1 MASSFEQ
8 STTKTPKKQKIR
20 TIIRN
25 AAEQDWTS
33 ANVVPD
39 KGELIYASDVNMLK
53 IGDGITSYNNLPA
66 ISGGGSGGT
75 TDYTNLINKPQID
88 GVILVGNKTAADLGF
103 ADVATSG
110 DYNDLSNLPTL
121 GTMAAESVNDYTKTS
136 SLSPVATSGSY
147 NDLNNKPTIPA
158 AQVNAD
164 WNAISGVAE
173 ILNKPNLATVATS
186 GDYDDLSNK
195 PVIPTVNNPTITIT
209 QGGVTKGSFTLN
221 QATGDTIALDAGGS
235 GSQVQ
240 SDWNQTDTTAVD
252 YIKNKPTALSDFTN
266 DVGFITDDGTYLT
279 KDQGSINEGKVLTV
293 GSDGIVTPQ
302 DPSGTV
308 DYTQLLNKPQINGN
322 VLTGNKTASQL
333 GFANVAIS
341 GSYTDLTDKPTIPAA
356 QQQVDWNASSGITSI
371 LNKPTLSAVATSGD
385 YTDLNNKPTIE
396 DLTTTA
402 QQDALN
408 SGINAVLVYQIMD
421 HQQHLEYIDGMIPSA
436 ADAFNQLA
444 DKAFVNSSIA
454 NMAANYVTSDA
465 QGDNFATKA
474 ALLSGPYYYKGQSYT
489 LTNNDY
495 ALVESDETKNNARTR
510 YIYDGSQWNFQYIVN
525 DTPFTQAQLDAINST
540 ITSNLVSSYSNHVA
554 NTDIHVTAEQ
564 KTAWTNK
571 QDALVSGTNIKTI
584 NSTSLLG
591 SGDISIP
598 ALPSQS
604 GNTGK
609 FLTTDGTNAS
619 WATIPAVVPVV
630 QDFWVDSTTGAITC
644 TFSSTPTTKTVHT
657 IIGNT
662 AIDGT
667 WNDNVFTPTTAD
679 DILNNPSGFVVSVA

>member
-20 TIIRN
+20 TVIRN
-25 AAEQDWTS
+25 AAEQDWTD

-39 KGELIYASDVNMLK
+39 KGELVYASDVNTLK
-53 IGDGITSYNNLPA
+53 IGDGITSYTNLPA
-66 ISGGGSGGT
+66 ISGGSGGT
-75 TDYTNLINKPQID
+75 TDYKNLINKPQID
-88 GVILVGNKTAADLGF
+88 GVTLVGNKTAADLGF

-121 GTMAAESVNDYTKTS
+121 GTMAAESANDYTKTS

-164 WNAISGVAE
+164 WNAKSGVAE

-266 DVGFITDDGTYLT
+266 DVGFITDDGTYLHT
-279 KDQGSINEGKVLTV
+279 DQGSINEGKVLTV

-333 GFANVAIS
+333 GFANVATS

-385 YTDLNNKPTIE
+385 YTDLSNKPTIN
-396 DLTTTA
+396 DLTEPY

-408 SGINAVLVYQIMD
+408 SGANQENIWLITDNR
-421 HQQHLEYIDGMIPSA
+421 QHLEHIDSMIPST
-436 ADAFNQLA
+436 ADASNQLA

-465 QGDNFATKA
+465 SGDNFATKA
-474 ALLSGPYYYKGQSYT
+474 ALLAGPYYYKGQSYT

-495 ALVESDETKNNARTR
+495 ALVESDETKNNATTR

-564 KTAWTNK
+564 KTAWTTK

-598 ALPSQS
+598 VLPSQS

-609 FLTTDGTNAS
+609 FLTTDGTDAS
-619 WATIPAVVPVV
+619 WATIPVAVPVV

-644 TFSSTPTTKTVHT
+644 TFSITPTTKTVHT

>member
-1 MASSFEQ
+1 MSQ
-8 STTKTPKKQKIR
+8 DTNIQHLVINKLTKAQY
-20 TIIRN
+20 
-25 AAEQDWTS
+25 E
-33 ANVVPD
+33 
-39 KGELIYASDVNMLK
+39 
-53 IGDGITSYNNLPA
+53 GITPSNQELYFV
-66 ISGGGSGGT
+66 
-75 TDYTNLINKPQID
+75 TDEDAY
-88 GVILVGNKTAADLGF
+88 
-103 ADVATSG
+103 
-110 DYNDLSNLPTL
+110 LS
-121 GTMAAESVNDYTKTS
+121 A
-136 SLSPVATSGSY
+136 
-147 NDLNNKPTIPA
+147 
-158 AQVNAD
+158 
-164 WNAISGVAE
+164 
-173 ILNKPNLATVATS
+173 
-186 GDYDDLSNK
+186 
-195 PVIPTVNNPTITIT
+195 
-209 QGGVTKGSFTLN
+209 
-221 QATGDTIALDAGGS
+221 
-235 GSQVQ
+235 
-240 SDWNQTDTTAVD
+240 
-252 YIKNKPTALSDFTN
+252 
-266 DVGFITDDGTYLT
+266 
-279 KDQGSINEGKVLTV
+279 DQGSANEGKVLTV

-333 GFANVAIS
+333 GFANVATS

-385 YTDLNNKPTIE
+385 YTDLSNKPTIN
-396 DLTTTA
+396 DLTTPE
-402 QQDALN
+402 QQEALN
-408 SGINAVLVYQIMD
+408 SGINAELVYLTQD
-421 HQQHLEYIDGMIPSA
+421 NRSYLEYINEMIPSA
-436 ADAFNQLA
+436 ADFSNQLA

-454 NMAANYVTSDA
+454 NMAANYVTSNA

-495 ALVESDETKNNARTR
+495 ALVKADETKDNATTR
-510 YIYDGSQWNFQYIVN
+510 YMYDGAQWAFQYIVN
-525 DTPFTQAQLDAINST
+525 NTPFTQAQLDAINST

-619 WATIPAVVPVV
+619 WATIPVAVLVA
-630 QDFWVDSTTGAITC
+630 QDFWVDGTTGTVALADNTIFNGDELSTLTITNPSSP
-644 TFSSTPTTKTVHT
+644 TVDFSCQVNFTSGATPTTV
-657 IIGNT
+657 T
-662 AIDGT
+662 ASNIVWVG
-667 WNDNVFTPTTAD
+667 DNVSETV
-679 DILNNPSGFVVSVA
+679 GFVPRANCRYTVMFMYDGSNIRGIIQGVSL

>member
-20 TIIRN
+20 TVIRN
-25 AAEQDWTS
+25 AAEQDWTG
-33 ANVVPD
+33 ANVIPD
-39 KGELIYASDVNMLK
+39 KGELVYASDVNTLK
-53 IGDGITSYNNLPA
+53 IGDGITNYTNLPA
-66 ISGGGSGGT
+66 ISGGGSGGP

-88 GVILVGNKTAADLGF
+88 GVILVGNKTATDLGF

-121 GTMAAESVNDYTKTS
+121 GTMAAESANDYTKTS

-164 WNAISGVAE
+164 WNAKSGVAE

-266 DVGFITDDGTYLT
+266 DVGFITDDGTYLHT
-279 KDQGSINEGKVLTV
+279 DQGSINEGKVLTV

-333 GFANVAIS
+333 GFANVATS

-385 YTDLNNKPTIE
+385 YTDLSNKPTIN
-396 DLTTTA
+396 DLTEPY

-408 SGINAVLVYQIMD
+408 SGANQENIWLITDNR
-421 HQQHLEYIDGMIPSA
+421 QHLEHIDSMIPST
-436 ADAFNQLA
+436 ADASNQLA

-465 QGDNFATKA
+465 SGDNFATKA
-474 ALLSGPYYYKGQSYT
+474 ALLAGPYYYKGQSYT

-495 ALVESDETKNNARTR
+495 ALVESDETKNNATTR

-598 ALPSQS
+598 VLPSQS

-609 FLTTDGTNAS
+609 FLTTDGTDAS
-619 WATIPAVVPVV
+619 WATIPVAVPVV

-644 TFSSTPTTKTVHT
+644 TFSITPTTKTVHT

-667 WNDNVFTPTTAD
+667 WADNVFTPTTAS
-679 DILNNPSGFVVSVA
+679 DILSNPSGFVVSVA